1 MQCLG
6 WMGKGLALESF
17 DVAPLA
23 QLGLKHWL
31 RYHPSLGS
39 MSQQLRLLFSQETT
53 NDSAGGR

>member
-31 RYHPSLGS
+31 RYHQASDPCRNS
-39 MSQQLRLLFSQETT
+39 
-53 NDSAGGR
+53 